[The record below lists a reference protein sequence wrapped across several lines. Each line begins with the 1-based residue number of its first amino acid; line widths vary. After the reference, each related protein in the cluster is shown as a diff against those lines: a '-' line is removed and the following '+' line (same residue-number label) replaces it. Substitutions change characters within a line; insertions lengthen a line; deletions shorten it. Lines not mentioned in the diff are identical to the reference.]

1 MSSSAL
7 TSKDVNASVAATGP
21 QDPKAAASAD
31 VKSMEY
37 HRQVLQS
44 KIDNQ
49 SEYASPL
56 PPLPHASHQQLTRQP
71 TARTKQYISPS
82 DNIQSPCTAK
92 LSAFRNKQVGKYVL
106 SPSPVPPCH
115 GIVLTMTENR
125 AKPKSLFARA
135 SHKKI
140 EGAAAGGDGLFG
152 SAPAPGAKGV
162 DENAN

>member
-7 TSKDVNASVAATGP
+7 ADKDVNAAVAAP
-21 QDPKAAASAD
+21 AQDSTAD

-49 SEYASPL
+49 SES
-56 PPLPHASHQQLTRQP
+56 
-71 TARTKQYISPS
+71 KQYISPS

-92 LSAFRNKQVGKYVL
+92 LSAFRNKQVGK
-106 SPSPVPPCH
+106 
-115 GIVLTMTENR
+115 

-135 SHKKI
+135 SSKKI
-140 EGAAAGGDGLFG
+140 DDATAGGGGLFG
-152 SAPAPGAKGV
+152 SVSAPPAAGKGV

>member
-7 TSKDVNASVAATGP
+7 TSKDVNASVAASVA

-44 KIDNQ
+44 KIDNK
-49 SEYASPL
+49 SEYASPF
-56 PPLPHASHQQLTRQP
+56 PPFPLPNSSHQRLTRQP
-71 TARTKQYISPS
+71 ITRTKQYISPS

-106 SPSPVPPCH
+106 SPLPLPLFVPWDCPDNEQKQGQAQIAVCPR
-115 GIVLTMTENR
+115 L
-125 AKPKSLFARA
+125 A
-135 SHKKI
+135 
-140 EGAAAGGDGLFG
+140 
-152 SAPAPGAKGV
+152 
-162 DENAN
+162 